1 MNFPK
6 RPLELYTHS
15 PDKPIP
21 SETWQEIFSSQYCRY
36 LDAKCNKIRKS
47 QPNVTIGTC
56 VMGHQGHPMI
66 ICPHRFLQRRQIF
79 LDTLHLLNDHVPG
92 NQLHVVSEITIPGG
106 TVDYF
111 VVSVH
116 RGEVKDY
123 VGLEIQALDTAGS
136 VWQARQKLI
145 NNVLTIP
152 VEIPR
157 GKIVSMNWKMTAKTI
172 LVQLHHKVETLELL
186 EKKMVLVIQDV
197 FHDYITKNFSTQRLR
212 AANESDSTHFHIYTL
227 EQGDDGGF
235 LLELTRRQ
243 STMAKG
249 VEEMLG
255 MRRDA
260 QMSSEELKDK
270 IRAKISE
277 KTLLRI

>member
-6 RPLELYTHS
+6 RPLELYTYS
-15 PDKPIP
+15 SDKSIR
-21 SETWQEIFSSQYCRY
+21 TKKWQEILSSQHCRY
-36 LDAKCNKIRKS
+36 LDAKCDKIRKS

-56 VMGHQGHPMI
+56 VMGHQGQPMI

-92 NQLHVVSEITIPGG
+92 NQLHVVPEITIPGG

-116 RGEVKDY
+116 RGEIKDY

-145 NNVLTIP
+145 NDVLTIP
-152 VEIPR
+152 VDIGR
-157 GKIVSMNWKMTAKTI
+157 GKIVSINWKMTAKTI

-186 EKKMVLVIQDV
+186 DKKMVLVIQDV
-197 FHDYITKNFSTQRLR
+197 FHNYITKNFSTQRLQ
-212 AANESDSTHFHIYTL
+212 AAHSSDSTHFHIYTL
-227 EQGDDGGF
+227 EQRNDDRF
-235 LLELTRRQ
+235 LLELTARR
-243 STMAKG
+243 STTAKG

-255 MRRDA
+255 MRHEA
-260 QMSSEELKDK
+260 KISEEELKDK

-277 KTLLRI
+277 QTLLRI

>member
-1 MNFPK
+1 
-6 RPLELYTHS
+6 
-15 PDKPIP
+15 
-21 SETWQEIFSSQYCRY
+21 
-36 LDAKCNKIRKS
+36 
-47 QPNVTIGTC
+47 
-56 VMGHQGHPMI
+56 MGHQGQPTI

-79 LDTLHLLNDHVPG
+79 IDTLHYLIEHASG
-92 NQLHVVSEITIPGG
+92 NQLHVVPEIAIPGG

-123 VGLEIQALDTAGS
+123 VAVEIQALDTTGS

-145 NNVLTIP
+145 NDILTIS
-152 VEIPR
+152 VDVPR
-157 GKIVSMNWKMTAKTI
+157 GKIVGMNWKMTAKTI
-172 LVQLHHKVETLELL
+172 LVQLHHKIETLELL

-197 FHDYITKNFSTQRLR
+197 FHNYITKNFSTERLR
-212 AANESDSTHFHIYTL
+212 AANLHDSTHFHIYTL
-227 EQGDDGGF
+227 EQGSDGGF
-235 LLELTRRQ
+235 LLELSTRQ
-243 STMAKG
+243 STTAKG

-255 MRRDA
+255 MRHDA
-260 QMSSEELKDK
+260 KISSEELKDK